1 MGARGIAF
9 QREVLQQKTNRRTG
23 MRKASWRVCL
33 FVGVMAVATLFSARL
48 IVEAGGRAG
57 ARGGA
62 AEKAQTSRPEMKEG
76 RLLRFPDIYK
86 DKIVFSYAGDLWLV
100 PSEGGVA
107 RRITTNPGLEL
118 FPKYSPDGNHIA
130 FTGQYDGNSNVYV
143 IPSEG
148 GEPKQMTFQ
157 PAPINE
163 AERNGI
169 ENEVITWMP
178 DGKRVLFLSRRE
190 TFNSWFGR
198 LFSVGLEGGLP
209 ERLPVDK
216 GGLTS
221 FSPDGHQIAFNRIFR
236 NFRTWKRYT
245 GGLAQKIAI
254 YDFQTNH
261 YEQIDNDYQGVD
273 TFPMWHGDTIY
284 FDSDRGTDRRMNIW
298 AYDMKTKQVRQLT
311 HFTDFDVNW
320 PSLGPDSIVFEN
332 GGFLYVMDLTKEEA
346 KKITVY
352 MPGDTDLARKRWANA
367 SSLITSFDISPD
379 GKRAAFSARG
389 DVYTVPA
396 KEGSIR
402 NLTQTTGIREDNV
415 AWSPDGKWI
424 AYLSDRSGEQELY
437 LTPQDGMGKEV
448 RVTTDGTMFRM
459 QPVWSAD
466 SQKLAFADKSLRLFY
481 VDVKDKKPVQI
492 DQGKYA
498 DLTDYAWSPDSK
510 WVTYAK
516 AAENGFGVIYLYSLE
531 SKKITPVTT
540 NFTGSS
546 NPQFD
551 PDGKYLYFL
560 SARDYNEVLGVF
572 DASFANPKAQR
583 VYVATLR
590 ADTLSPLAP
599 QSDETD
605 LKKPD
610 AENQDE
616 ATPMKDKM
624 GEKMKDEEKTDE
636 KKGAKKDEKKAG
648 DKSTKGKEEKKEPFR
663 IDLDGIENRI
673 VALPI
678 PAGSIGNLN
687 AAKGFVY
694 YTSAPIFGLSGP
706 LPGEDFAIHVFDL
719 KERKDSVLVAGGRAF
734 ALSFDGKKLLYSGP
748 GGEGGPSFGI
758 VDAAPP
764 PPAPHRPGDGALNL
778 SGMRAEIDPRA
789 EWKQM
794 FDEVYRQERDYFF
807 EASMNGVDWAKERDK
822 YAQLLPYVAD
832 RFDLTYVLGEF
843 IGELSNSHT
852 YVGGGDLPDLH
863 PVNVGMLGV
872 DFEVDAA
879 SGEYRFKKIY
889 PGENWDAQLRS
900 PLTEPGVNIKEGEYL
915 VAVNGHALRA
925 PQTPYELLAETVG
938 QNVMLTVNSKAG
950 EDGSRNVVVKPVA
963 SEFPLRELDWIA
975 TNRKKVADATGGRV
989 GYIYLPNMGAE
1000 GLNEFVKQ
1008 FFPQIR
1014 KEGLIFDVRYNGGG
1028 FVDQIILERLRRI
1041 LAGVSTAR
1049 NFESSPV
1056 NDPVF
1061 IGSMA
1066 CITNEYAASDGDFFS
1081 YYFKFYKLGPLVGM
1095 RTWGGVRG
1103 IRGEIPLMDG
1113 GYVTRPEF
1121 SLYGLDS
1128 KWLIENHGVQPDIVV
1143 DNTPDQVMAGHD
1155 PQLEKA
1161 IELVMKEI
1169 QEHPKKLPSR
1179 PADLPAY
1186 PDGPGQ

>member
-1 MGARGIAF
+1 MK
-9 QREVLQQKTNRRTG
+9 L
-23 MRKASWRVCL
+23 ASWRVCL
-33 FVGVMAVATLFSARL
+33 CVVVMAVAAHFPARA
-48 IVEAGGRAG
+48 IVQASVHADAKVDVEAN
-57 ARGGA
+57 
-62 AEKAQTSRPEMKEG
+62 AQANPPEMKEG

-86 DKIVFSYAGDLWLV
+86 GKIVFSYAGDLWLV

-107 RRITTNPGLEL
+107 RRITTNPGSEL
-118 FPKYSPDGNHIA
+118 FPKFSPDGSHIA
-130 FTGQYDGNSNVYV
+130 FTGQYDGNNNVYV
-143 IPSEG
+143 IPSDG
-148 GEPKQMTFQ
+148 GEPKQLTFQ
-157 PAPINE
+157 PAPIDLP
-163 AERNGI
+163 ERMGP
-169 ENEVITWMP
+169 ENEVITWLP
-178 DGKRVLFLSRRE
+178 DGNRVLFLSRRE

-198 LFSVGLEGGLP
+198 LFSISIDGGLP

-221 FSPDGHQIAFNRIFR
+221 FSPDGHEIAFNRIFR

-245 GGLAQKIAI
+245 GGMAQKISL
-254 YDFQTNH
+254 YDFHTNH
-261 YEQIDNDYQGVD
+261 YEQIDNDYDGVD
-273 TFPMWHGDTIY
+273 TFPMWHGGTIY
-284 FDSDRGTDRRMNIW
+284 FDSDRGTEHRMNLW

-311 HFTDFDVNW
+311 HFSEFDVNW
-320 PSLGPDSIVFEN
+320 PSLGPDSIVFED
-332 GGFLYVMDLTKEEA
+332 GGFLYVMDLGTEQA

-352 MPGDTDLARKRWANA
+352 MPGDVDPARKRWVTTSN
-367 SSLITSFDISPD
+367 LITSADISPD

-396 KEGSIR
+396 KDGSIR
-402 NLTQTTGIREDNV
+402 NLTQTPGIREDGV

-424 AYLSDRSGEQELY
+424 AYLSDRTGEQELY
-437 LTPQDGMGKEV
+437 LMPQDGMGKEV

-466 SQKLAFADKSLRLFY
+466 SQKLAYADKSLRFFY
-481 VDVKDKKPVQI
+481 VDIKDKKPVQI
-492 DQGKYA
+492 DKGKYA
-498 DLTDYAWSPDSK
+498 DLTDYAWSPDSQ
-510 WVTYAK
+510 WVAYAK
-516 AAENGFGVIYLYSLE
+516 AAENGFGVVYLYSLE

-540 NFTGSS
+540 SFTGSV

-551 PDGKYLYFL
+551 PEGRYLYFL

-583 VYVATLR
+583 VYVVTLR
-590 ADTLSPLAP
+590 ADTPSPLAP
-599 QSDETD
+599 KSDE
-605 LKKPD
+605 
-610 AENQDE
+610 AEV
-616 ATPMKDKM
+616 
-624 GEKMKDEEKTDE
+624 
-636 KKGAKKDEKKAG
+636 KKGEPDKADAAMAASKKDEKDEKKKG
-648 DKSTKGKEEKKEPFR
+648 DKSAEAKEETKEKKEPFW
-663 IDLDGIENRI
+663 IDLDGIENRV

-678 PAGSIGNLN
+678 PPGVIGSLG

-694 YTSAPIFGLSGP
+694 YASAPIGGLSGP

-719 KERKDSVLVAGGRAF
+719 KERKDSVLVAGGHGY
-734 ALSFDGKKLLYSGP
+734 ALSFDGKKLLYAGP
-748 GGEGGPSFGI
+748 GGKDGPTYGI
-758 VDAAPP
+758 VDAAPAS
-764 PPAPHRPGDGALNL
+764 APHHAGDGALDL

-822 YAQLLPYVAD
+822 YAQLLPYVGD
-832 RFDLTYVLGEF
+832 RYDLTYILGELV
-843 IGELSNSHT
+843 GELSNSHT
-852 YVGGGDLPDLH
+852 YVGGGDYPDLH
-863 PVNVGMLGV
+863 AVNVGMLGV
-872 DFEVDAA
+872 DFEVDSA

-889 PGENWDAQLRS
+889 HGENWDAALRS
-900 PLTEPGVNIKEGEYL
+900 PLTEPGVNLKEGDYL
-915 VAVNGHALRA
+915 VAVNGHALRS
-925 PQTPYELLAETVG
+925 PRTPYELLEEAVG
-938 QNVMLTVNSKAG
+938 QNVTLTVNEKAG
-950 EDGSRNVVVKPVA
+950 EEGSRNVVVKPIE
-963 SEFPLRELDWIA
+963 SEFRLRELDWIE
-975 TNRKKVADATGGRV
+975 TNRKKVEAATGGRV
-989 GYIYLPNMGAE
+989 GYVYLPNMGAE

-1028 FVDQIILERLRRI
+1028 FVDQIILERLRRV
-1041 LAGVSTAR
+1041 LAGMSSSR
-1049 NFESSPV
+1049 NFESAPV

-1061 IGSMA
+1061 NGALA

-1081 YYFKFYKLGPLVGM
+1081 YFFKFYKLGPLVGM

-1128 KWLIENHGVQPDIVV
+1128 HWLIENHGVQPDIVV

-1155 PQLEKA
+1155 PQLEKT
-1161 IELVMKEI
+1161 IEIVMKEM
-1169 QEHPKKLPSR
+1169 QDHPKKLPPT

-1186 PDGPGQ
+1186 PPGPGD